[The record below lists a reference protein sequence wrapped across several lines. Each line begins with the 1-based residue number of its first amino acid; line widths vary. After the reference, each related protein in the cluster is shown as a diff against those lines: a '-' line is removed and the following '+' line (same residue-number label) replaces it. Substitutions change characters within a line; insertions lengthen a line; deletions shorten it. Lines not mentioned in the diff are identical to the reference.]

1 MDKEK
6 KSYPIPSF
14 EKSSDLAPVID
25 TAPWKVLITDD
36 ENSMHEITKKA
47 LAEFTFMG
55 KNLIFLQAYSA
66 KEARQIIKENPDT
79 TLVLLDI
86 VLETRNAGLEL
97 IHHIRKTLNNSITQ
111 IVVRT
116 GKPDHAPEQN
126 IIETYEIND
135 YRLKTELTVQRLYTI
150 TTTSLR
156 TFHIKSTLLR
166 ELNEKRKV
174 EHSLRES
181 EQRFRDIAH
190 TIGDLIWEIDN
201 QGRYTYI
208 SKSTKKITKDL
219 LGNLLGTSFTSH
231 MDESESNGN
240 PVKNINMAISSSIPF
255 TNVEIWKKTE
265 QGELACFITSGKPIK
280 DKNGVVTGYRGVDKD
295 ITALKNAE
303 KAKEHLM
310 LQLRQTQRI
319 ESLGLLAGGIAH
331 DFNNILGAILGYTQ
345 LLGLEVKENQKA
357 VGYTEKILASC
368 DRAKKLI
375 FQILDFSRQNR
386 QALKKSAISPSAVT
400 KEALNLLRAA
410 LPSSVE
416 IRTSI
421 SENIGAIL
429 MDPGQLR
436 QIITNLCTNSF
447 QAMENQMG
455 TITIT
460 IREVQI
466 HPDIFIPAPDFDLAF
481 GEYVEISIKDNGK
494 GMEDDT
500 VEKIFDPY
508 FSTKRGGDG
517 TGLGL
522 SVVRGIVTNCSGYI
536 LTKSCPG
543 KGTEQ
548 TIYFPVHVKDKKI
561 RPTDNLFIGQGHG
574 RVLFVDDEEMLVEL
588 GKSMLE
594 KLGYEATALNSPT
607 EALEM
612 VAKNPYA
619 FDVVITDLTMPD
631 LQGTELANKIK
642 KLRPDLPVI
651 LITGLSSIIAAKE
664 VSARGIDLILSKPLS
679 MTSLAQAMA
688 TLVKKLL

>member
-6 KSYPIPSF
+6 KSNPIPFSP
-14 EKSSDLAPVID
+14 KSSDLAPETGKV
-25 TAPWKVLITDD
+25 PWKIMIVDD
-36 ENSMHEITKKA
+36 ENSMHEITKKT

-66 KEARQIIKENPDT
+66 KEAMQIIKENPDMA
-79 TLVLLDI
+79 LVLLDI
-86 VLETRNAGLEL
+86 VLETSNAGLDL
-97 IHHIRKTLNNSITQ
+97 IHHIRRTLNNSITQ

-116 GKPDHAPEQN
+116 GQPDHAPEQN

-135 YRLKTELTVQRLYTI
+135 YRLKTELTVQRLYAI

-156 TFHIKSTLLR
+156 AFHIKSTLLR
-166 ELNEKRKV
+166 ELNEKRKI

-201 QGRYTYI
+201 QGRYIYI
-208 SKSTKKITKDL
+208 SKSTKKIAKDPL
-219 LGNLLGTSFTSH
+219 DELLGTSFTSH
-231 MDESESNGN
+231 MDESEINGT
-240 PVKNINMAISSSIPF
+240 PIKNINMAINSSAPF
-255 TNVEIWKKTE
+255 TNVEVWKETKP
-265 QGELACFITSGKPIK
+265 GELACFLTSGKPIK

-303 KAKEHLM
+303 KEKEHLM
-310 LQLRQTQRI
+310 LQLRQTQRL

-357 VGYTEKILASC
+357 MGYTGKILASC
-368 DRAKKLI
+368 DRAKRLI
-375 FQILDFSRQNR
+375 FHILDFSRQNR
-386 QALKKSAISPSAVT
+386 QTLKKSAISPSAVT

-410 LPSSVE
+410 LPSSIE
-416 IRTSI
+416 IRTNI
-421 SENIGAIL
+421 SENISTIL
-429 MDPGQLR
+429 MDPGQLQ

-447 QAMENQMG
+447 QAMGKKQG
-455 TITIT
+455 SITIT
-460 IREVQI
+460 IREVEI
-466 HPDIFIPAPDFDLAF
+466 HPDIFIPSPDFDLAF
-481 GEYVEISIKDNGK
+481 GKYVEISIKDDGK
-494 GMEDDT
+494 GMEADT

-508 FSTKRGGDG
+508 FSTKKGGDG

-522 SVVRGIVTNCSGYI
+522 SVVRGIVTNCSGHI
-536 LTKSCPG
+536 STKSCPG

-548 TIYFPVHVKDKKI
+548 TIYFPVHGKEKKI
-561 RPTDNLFIGQGHG
+561 RPAANLFIDQGHG
-574 RVLFVDDEEMLVEL
+574 RVLFVDDEEMLVDL

-594 KLGYEATALNSPT
+594 KLGYHATALNSPT

-612 VAKNPYA
+612 VKKDPYF

-631 LQGTELANKIK
+631 IQGTELANRIK

-679 MTSLAQAMA
+679 MSSLAQAM
-688 TLVKKLL
+688 TTIVKKLL